1 VFVRLALETDEDA
14 YVELGRMAVDLS
26 ARHIGFKEEKVRAL
40 FHRYLDRASPTITVV
55 EDRGEIIGFLNAT
68 ISDYEFA
75 DGIYTTQEILFVRP
89 DRRGTRAAALLLS
102 EFTRW
107 SDQLGALENT
117 GGNDNAINTE
127 QTTKFLKRFGF
138 EQVGSFM
145 RRIRGA
151 EGGKEGRKL

>member
-1 VFVRLALETDEDA
+1 MFARLALETDEDA
-14 YVELGRMAVDLS
+14 YVELGRMAVELS
-26 ARHIGFKEEKVRAL
+26 VRHVEFREEKVRAL
-40 FHRYLDRASPTITVV
+40 FHRYLERASPTITVV
-55 EDRGEIIGFLNAT
+55 EHQREVIAFLNAT
-68 ISDYEFA
+68 VSDYDFA
-75 DGIYTTQEILFVRP
+75 DGIYTTQEVLFVRP

-127 QTTKFLKRFGF
+127 QTTRFLKRFGF

-151 EGGKEGRKL
+151 EVGQKGRQ